1 MLSRASVLYAK
12 GPRRLRRVAVRVL
25 PASFK
30 RRIHERLGP
39 TPFSKA
45 PHGFV
50 PTWEN
55 PDISLYLDPDYM
67 HRSYVQ
73 RPQELVLE
81 YIRQATQHSIAPLS
95 LLDAGCGN
103 GRLYRA
109 LADGGLLQ
117 KLEYRGADV
126 TRKVVEAARTLYPDG
141 VFDEGSIEKLPYMD
155 GSFDIVVT
163 QHVIRYLEYYE
174 RALAECLRVSRWLF
188 FVVEKEAVPENRLGS
203 YYNETLGSFFNLNL
217 YGSGKLKAFAR
228 AHGAALAFTLN
239 DSHVDDPDGQVV
251 YVFCKPAPWVAS

>member
-1 MLSRASVLYAK
+1 LSRASVLYAK

-45 PHGFV
+45 PQGFV

-81 YIRQATQHSIAPLS
+81 YIRQATQHSVAPLS

-109 LADGGLLQ
+109 LADAGLLQ

-141 VFDEGSIEKLPYMD
+141 VFDEGSIEKLPYTD
-155 GSFDIVVT
+155 GSFDIVVSNGT
-163 QHVIRYLEYYE
+163 
-174 RALAECLRVSRWLF
+174 
-188 FVVEKEAVPENRLGS
+188 
-203 YYNETLGSFFNLNL
+203 YNPNATCTVATCGTTAGFIATVFGPTATSTIPTFAFH
-217 YGSGKLKAFAR
+217 YSAGKDGEWKNASADR
-228 AHGAALAFTLN
+228 GGNHGDISTA
-239 DSHVDDPDGQVV
+239 
-251 YVFCKPAPWVAS
+251 